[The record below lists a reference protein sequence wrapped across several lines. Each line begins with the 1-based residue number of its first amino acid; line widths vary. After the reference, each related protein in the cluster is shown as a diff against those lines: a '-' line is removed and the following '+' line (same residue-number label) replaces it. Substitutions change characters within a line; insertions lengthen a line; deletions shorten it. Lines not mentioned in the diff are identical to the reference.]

1 MAESYRY
8 PLTKLE
14 KSDDYL
20 LIQILDYK
28 APGIQTA
35 TGTLAL
41 RTAEDAMREL
51 GSFKNPKYSIILP
64 IPEDIA
70 DSVSASWGDSPGNQ
84 LNPLAA
90 NLASGAIDIMTSGN
104 NVLGEVGKQFKSFT
118 DKAGGVV
125 KSGGGQQ
132 AVTAGITG
140 AALNINPT
148 ELISRATGQVFN
160 QNNELLFNSVTLRS
174 FQFSFNFA
182 PRSIKEG
189 QEIKKIIRAF
199 KQSMSPKKG
208 QLGQGETG
216 AFITSPDVF
225 QLEYKSGGT
234 AHKFLN
240 RFKPMALD
248 SMQVNYTASGTYA
261 TYSDAT
267 PIHMTMALSFK
278 ELSPI
283 YNEDYDSTSGKLGVG
298 Y

>member
-70 DSVSASWGDSPGNQ
+70 DSVSASWGDSPGSQ

-90 NLASGAIDIMTSGN
+90 NAAEGISNIMQAGGDLN
-104 NVLGEVGKQFKSFT
+104 AMGKQVTNFIGDIGKLAT
-118 DKAGGVV
+118 
-125 KSGGGQQ
+125 SGGGQQ
-132 AVTAGITG
+132 ALNAGL
-140 AALNINPT
+140 AAAAININPS

-189 QEIKKIIRAF
+189 QEIKNIIRAF

-208 QLGQGETG
+208 QKGQGETG

-225 QLEYKSGGT
+225 QLEYKSGGS

>member
-70 DSVSASWGDSPGNQ
+70 DSVSASWGDSPGSQ

-90 NLASGAIDIMTSGN
+90 NAAEGISNIMQAGGDLN
-104 NVLGEVGKQFKSFT
+104 AMGKQVTNFIGDIGKLAT
-118 DKAGGVV
+118 
-125 KSGGGQQ
+125 SGGGQQ
-132 AVTAGITG
+132 ALNAGL
-140 AALNINPT
+140 AAAAININPS
-148 ELISRATGQVFN
+148 ELISRATGQVIN

-174 FQFSFNFA
+174 FQFTFNFA

-189 QEIKKIIRAF
+189 QEIKNIIRAF

-208 QLGQGETG
+208 QKGQGETG

-225 QLEYKSGGT
+225 QLEYKSGGS